1 MDLSLFATI
10 KISMHDSSNSKRVE
24 IPQQQQQQQAN
35 QCALATTT
43 LKGDTP
49 YKTNVTHPWPFII
62 TPAVLTCL
70 LSAGIFL
77 NFKIVRGVHYLY
89 APLNAQWK
97 LEEDVFHRNWAAT
110 DEQFYPGKDIL
121 RRKGLYVMLEAKDC
135 GNVLRRPYASEFVR
149 FLEWLNT
156 EKFTTVDGLEY
167 SYRNIC
173 LRFQNDCFMNAHAR
187 FLADIFF
194 RGDQEI
200 LNVTYPKFYS
210 QYSTEPID
218 LSNTLGGVRTDSRQ
232 RLLNATTWM
241 ILYQLKQHSDL
252 MMKLSSDFE
261 IAVSERINTERV
273 PTKLF
278 NVYYFHSDTFDLELA
293 KNNHRIAPRFALT
306 FTLLAIFSVLCTFNV
321 EWANTTKGVTPVID
335 WVISKPLMGIV
346 GVVATVMA
354 ITSATGLLLLLD
366 VTFVDVVSVMPFL
379 SLTIGIDDTF
389 LMLAAWHETSRMLS
403 VEDRIEAS
411 MRHAAVSVSITSLTD
426 ALAFLIGSIAPLPAV
441 IYFCY
446 YSCAAICF
454 IFVYSLTIFVA
465 CLSIQ
470 GRWEESHRNSVVC
483 IPTVPME
490 EIVFLPTDLKSCYTN
505 LRATFETH
513 KHLLRE
519 EKSTLLERYLNMG
532 SRSDTE
538 LKKQKALSCS
548 LPKEMIIDNR
558 LWYQRFFED
567 FYAPFITRFDV
578 QMASLISFVAYFTI
592 ASFGVINVRVGFDLV
607 NIIQK
612 DLPSRRFLEIRN
624 QLLGRNGIDFWYFA
638 YQRYVTRLGFGD
650 SWANLNE
657 NETVSFAKKSF
668 KSYYSYAENLL
679 LLRTKSLMHDFFKS
693 AGSEFS
699 MNLKPFLIANER
711 YDHDM
716 LYHPNGSLRAFRLTL
731 RLINYPTDGHI
742 MQCAKA
748 IRQMTRCISCRN
760 IAGKYEN
767 EFHITTYTPLWALA
781 DQFEIMWP
789 QTMQDLYISIG
800 KNYITISFQNLGA
813 NDSV

>member
-1 MDLSLFATI
+1 ME
-10 KISMHDSSNSKRVE
+10 KVW
-24 IPQQQQQQQAN
+24 AN
-35 QCALATTT
+35 LLGRYCRFIA
-43 LKGDTP
+43 G
-49 YKTNVTHPWPFII
+49 HPWPFII

-490 EIVFLPTDLKSCYTN
+490 EI
-505 LRATFETH
+505 
-513 KHLLRE
+513 

-607 NIIQK
+607 NLIQK
-612 DLPSRRFLEIRN
+612 DSPSRRFLEIRS
-624 QLLGRNGIDFWYFA
+624 QLFPDDVSKLDVAVMHPPNMGDPVQRKLFLTALNDLEHTSCSLGRNGTDFWYFA

-650 SWANLNE
+650 SWTNLNE
-657 NETVSFAKKSF
+657 NETVSFVKKTF
-668 KSYYSYAENLL
+668 KSYCSYAENLL
-679 LLRTKSLMHDFFKS
+679 LLRTKSLMHDFF
-693 AGSEFS
+693 
-699 MNLKPFLIANER
+699 
-711 YDHDM
+711 
-716 LYHPNGSLRAFRLTL
+716 
-731 RLINYPTDGHI
+731 
-742 MQCAKA
+742 Q
-748 IRQMTRCISCRN
+748 ISWLC
-760 IAGKYEN
+760 
-767 EFHITTYTPLWALA
+767 
-781 DQFEIMWP
+781 
-789 QTMQDLYISIG
+789 
-800 KNYITISFQNLGA
+800 
-813 NDSV
+813 